1 VRYRLTVQPESPAG
15 APPETY
21 DLDLTAEYV
30 VLGRAPESPVPLD
43 GRGISRSH
51 LSLAAAEGWLYLSN
65 LSANGVWIN
74 GSPVSRNAQVRFT
87 PDDMI
92 GLPGYTLRLASLET
106 PPPPPNT
113 GPITREIDIAAATPD
128 AALQAHLPEPGVRSL
143 LMLDRVERLVLILVA
158 LSVALLMLYR
168 SS

>member
-1 VRYRLTVQPESPAG
+1 MRYRLIVQPESPAG
-15 APPETY
+15 APSETY
-21 DLDLTAEYV
+21 ELDLTAEYV

-51 LSLAAAEGWLYLSN
+51 LSLAVAEGWLYLSN

-92 GLPGYTLRLASLET
+92 GLPGYTLRLTPLEV
-106 PPPPPNT
+106 PAEPAKT
-113 GPITREIDIAAATPD
+113 GPVTREIDVTEVSHVAT
-128 AALQAHLPEPGVRSL
+128 ASQTTKPGIRSVFV
-143 LMLDRVERLVLILVA
+143 LDRVERLVLVLVA
-158 LSVALLMLYR
+158 LSVALLVLYR